1 MDFLVEVRRRNVL
14 GGREVMVHPDLRPLN
29 LPTEDPTHLLD
40 HDPHHPLETLHQT
53 CLEATLV
60 ATDLLHLNLL
70 EPQDP
75 HQDLKPQILTL
86 TDPPLPHP
94 YPITPT
100 PMDHPSL
107 LQYPKLLT
115 KTPMDPP
122 LPLLYP
128 KLLRIQT
135 PMDPLKQALLV
146 LPTLPNLNLHLRLQE
161 PQPLDPQTNL
171 DLHRSFT

>member
-1 MDFLVEVRRRNVL
+1 MDFLVEVRKRNVL
-14 GGREVMVHPDLRPLN
+14 GGREVMVHPDLRLLN
-29 LPTEDPTHLLD
+29 LPMEDPTQLLD
-40 HDPHHPLETLHQT
+40 HDLHHPLETLHQT
-53 CLEATLV
+53 CLEAMLV
-60 ATDLLHLNLL
+60 ATDLNLL

-75 HQDLKPQILTL
+75 HQDLKSQILTL

-100 PMDHPSL
+100 PMDPPSP

-115 KTPMDPP
+115 
-122 LPLLYP
+122 
-128 KLLRIQT
+128 QT

-146 LPTLPNLNLHLRLQE
+146 LPTLPNLNLHLRPQE
-161 PQPLDPQTNL
+161 PQPPDPQTNL

>member
-1 MDFLVEVRRRNVL
+1 MDYLVEVRKRNVL
-14 GGREVMVHPDLRPLN
+14 GGREVMVHPDLRLLN
-29 LPTEDPTHLLD
+29 LRMEDLLLD
-40 HDPHHPLETLHQT
+40 LLPQDLHHPLETLHQT

-60 ATDLLHLNLL
+60 ATDLNLL

-100 PMDHPSL
+100 PMDPPS
-107 LQYPKLLT
+107 
-115 KTPMDPP
+115 
-122 LPLLYP
+122 PLLYP
-128 KLLRIQT
+128 KLLRTQT

-146 LPTLPNLNLHLRLQE
+146 LPTLPNLNLHLRPQELQ
-161 PQPLDPQTNL
+161 PPDPQTNL

>member
-1 MDFLVEVRRRNVL
+1 
-14 GGREVMVHPDLRPLN
+14 MVHPDLRLLN
-29 LPTEDPTHLLD
+29 LRMEDLLLD
-40 HDPHHPLETLHQT
+40 LLPQDLHHPLETLHQT

-60 ATDLLHLNLL
+60 ATDLNLL

-86 TDPPLPHP
+86 TDPPLPHL

-100 PMDHPSL
+100 PMDPPS
-107 LQYPKLLT
+107 
-115 KTPMDPP
+115 
-122 LPLLYP
+122 PLLYP
-128 KLLRIQT
+128 KLLRTQT

-146 LPTLPNLNLHLRLQE
+146 LPTLPNLNLHLRPQELQ
-161 PQPLDPQTNL
+161 PPDPQTNL

>member
-1 MDFLVEVRRRNVL
+1 MDFLVEVRKRNVL
-14 GGREVMVHPDLRPLN
+14 GGREVMVHPDLRLLN
-29 LPTEDPTHLLD
+29 LPMEDPTQLLD
-40 HDPHHPLETLHQT
+40 HDLHHLLETLHQT
-53 CLEATLV
+53 CLEAMLV
-60 ATDLLHLNLL
+60 ATDLNLL

-100 PMDHPSL
+100 PMDPPS
-107 LQYPKLLT
+107 
-115 KTPMDPP
+115 
-122 LPLLYP
+122 PLLYP
-128 KLLRIQT
+128 KILTQT

-146 LPTLPNLNLHLRLQE
+146 LPTLPNLNPHLRPQE
-161 PQPLDPQTNL
+161 PQPPDPQTNL

>member
-1 MDFLVEVRRRNVL
+1 MDFLVEVRKRNVP
-14 GGREVMVHPDLRPLN
+14 GGREVMVHPDLRLLN
-29 LPTEDPTHLLD
+29 LPMEDPTHLLD
-40 HDPHHPLETLHQT
+40 HDLHHPLETLHQT

-60 ATDLLHLNLL
+60 ATDLNLL
-70 EPQDP
+70 EPHQDP

-86 TDPPLPHP
+86 MDPPLPHQ

-100 PMDHPSL
+100 PMDPL
-107 LQYPKLLT
+107 
-115 KTPMDPP
+115 

-128 KLLRIQT
+128 KLLTQT

-146 LPTLPNLNLHLRLQE
+146 LPTLPNLNLHLRPQE
-161 PQPLDPQTNL
+161 PQPPDPQTNL

>member
-1 MDFLVEVRRRNVL
+1 
-14 GGREVMVHPDLRPLN
+14 MVHPDLPDLRLLN
-29 LPTEDPTHLLD
+29 LPMEDPTLLD
-40 HDPHHPLETLHQT
+40 LHHPLETLHQT

-60 ATDLLHLNLL
+60 ATDLNLL

-86 TDPPLPHP
+86 TDPPLPHL

-100 PMDHPSL
+100 PMDPPS
-107 LQYPKLLT
+107 
-115 KTPMDPP
+115 
-122 LPLLYP
+122 PLLYP
-128 KLLRIQT
+128 KLLRTQT

-146 LPTLPNLNLHLRLQE
+146 LPTLPNLNLHHQPQE

>member
-1 MDFLVEVRRRNVL
+1 MDFLVEVRKRNVL
-14 GGREVMVHPDLRPLN
+14 GGREVMVHPDLRLLN
-29 LPTEDPTHLLD
+29 LPMEDPTHLLD
-40 HDPHHPLETLHQT
+40 PQDLHHPLETLHQT

-60 ATDLLHLNLL
+60 ATDLNLL

-86 TDPPLPHP
+86 TDPPLLHP

-100 PMDHPSL
+100 PMDPPSPHL
-107 LQYPKLLT
+107 YPKLLT
-115 KTPMDPP
+115 
-122 LPLLYP
+122 
-128 KLLRIQT
+128 QT

-146 LPTLPNLNLHLRLQE
+146 LPILPNLNLHLLPQE
-161 PQPLDPQTNL
+161 PQPPDPQTNL

>member
-1 MDFLVEVRRRNVL
+1 MDFLVEVRKRNVL
-14 GGREVMVHPDLRPLN
+14 GGREVMVHPDLRLLN
-29 LPTEDPTHLLD
+29 LPMEDPTHLLD
-40 HDPHHPLETLHQT
+40 PQDLHHPLETLHQT

-60 ATDLLHLNLL
+60 ATDLNLL

-100 PMDHPSL
+100 PMDPPS
-107 LQYPKLLT
+107 
-115 KTPMDPP
+115 
-122 LPLLYP
+122 PLLYP
-128 KLLRIQT
+128 KLLRTQT

-146 LPTLPNLNLHLRLQE
+146 LPTLPNLNLHLRPQELQ
-161 PQPLDPQTNL
+161 PPDPQTNL

>member
-1 MDFLVEVRRRNVL
+1 MDFLVEVRKRNVL

-29 LPTEDPTHLLD
+29 LPMEDPTHLLD
-40 HDPHHPLETLHQT
+40 HDLLHPLETPYHP

-60 ATDLLHLNLL
+60 ATDPNLL

-100 PMDHPSL
+100 PMDPPS
-107 LQYPKLLT
+107 
-115 KTPMDPP
+115 
-122 LPLLYP
+122 PLLYP
-128 KLLRIQT
+128 KLLRTQT

-146 LPTLPNLNLHLRLQE
+146 LPTLPNLNLHLRPQELQ
-161 PQPLDPQTNL
+161 PPDPQTNL

>member
-1 MDFLVEVRRRNVL
+1 MDFLVEVRKRNVL
-14 GGREVMVHPDLRPLN
+14 GGREVMVHPDLRLLN
-29 LPTEDPTHLLD
+29 LPMEDPTHLLD
-40 HDPHHPLETLHQT
+40 PQDLHHPLETLHQT

-60 ATDLLHLNLL
+60 ATDLNLL

-86 TDPPLPHP
+86 TDPPLPHL

-100 PMDHPSL
+100 PMDPPS
-107 LQYPKLLT
+107 
-115 KTPMDPP
+115 
-122 LPLLYP
+122 PLLYP
-128 KLLRIQT
+128 KLLRTQT

-146 LPTLPNLNLHLRLQE
+146 LPTLPNLNLHLRPQELQ
-161 PQPLDPQTNL
+161 PPDPQTNL

>member
-1 MDFLVEVRRRNVL
+1 MDFLVEVRKRNVL
-14 GGREVMVHPDLRPLN
+14 GGREVMVHPDLRLLN
-29 LPTEDPTHLLD
+29 LPMEDPTHLLD
-40 HDPHHPLETLHQT
+40 HDLLHHPLETLHQT

-60 ATDLLHLNLL
+60 VTDLNLL

-100 PMDHPSL
+100 PMD
-107 LQYPKLLT
+107 
-115 KTPMDPP
+115 PP

-128 KLLRIQT
+128 KILTQT

-146 LPTLPNLNLHLRLQE
+146 LPTLPNLNPHLRPQE
-161 PQPLDPQTNL
+161 PQPPDPQTNL

>member
-1 MDFLVEVRRRNVL
+1 MDFLVEVRKRNVL
-14 GGREVMVHPDLRPLN
+14 GGREVMVHPDLRLLN
-29 LPTEDPTHLLD
+29 LPMEDPTQLLD
-40 HDPHHPLETLHQT
+40 HVLHHLLETLNQT

-60 ATDLLHLNLL
+60 ATDLNLL

-100 PMDHPSL
+100 PMDPPS
-107 LQYPKLLT
+107 
-115 KTPMDPP
+115 
-122 LPLLYP
+122 PLLYP
-128 KLLRIQT
+128 KLLTQT

-146 LPTLPNLNLHLRLQE
+146 LPTLPNLNLHLRPQE
-161 PQPLDPQTNL
+161 PQLPDPQTNL

>member
-1 MDFLVEVRRRNVL
+1 MDYLVEVRKRNVL
-14 GGREVMVHPDLRPLN
+14 GGREVTVHPDLRLLN
-29 LPTEDPTHLLD
+29 LPMEDLLLD
-40 HDPHHPLETLHQT
+40 PLPQDLHHPLETLHQT

-60 ATDLLHLNLL
+60 ATDLNLL

-86 TDPPLPHP
+86 TDPPLPHL

-100 PMDHPSL
+100 PMDPPS
-107 LQYPKLLT
+107 
-115 KTPMDPP
+115 
-122 LPLLYP
+122 PLLYP
-128 KLLRIQT
+128 KLLRTQT

-146 LPTLPNLNLHLRLQE
+146 LPTLPNLNLHLRPQELQ
-161 PQPLDPQTNL
+161 PPDPQTNL

>member
-1 MDFLVEVRRRNVL
+1 MDFLVEVRKRNVL
-14 GGREVMVHPDLRPLN
+14 GGREVMVHPDLRLLN
-29 LPTEDPTHLLD
+29 LPMEDPTHLLD
-40 HDPHHPLETLHQT
+40 PQDLHHPLETLHQT

-60 ATDLLHLNLL
+60 ATDLNLL

-100 PMDHPSL
+100 PMDPPS
-107 LQYPKLLT
+107 
-115 KTPMDPP
+115 
-122 LPLLYP
+122 PLLYP
-128 KLLRIQT
+128 KLLTQT
-135 PMDPLKQALLV
+135 PMDPLKQALLA
-146 LPTLPNLNLHLRLQE
+146 LPTLPNLNQHLQPQE
-161 PQPLDPQTNL
+161 PQPPDPQTNL